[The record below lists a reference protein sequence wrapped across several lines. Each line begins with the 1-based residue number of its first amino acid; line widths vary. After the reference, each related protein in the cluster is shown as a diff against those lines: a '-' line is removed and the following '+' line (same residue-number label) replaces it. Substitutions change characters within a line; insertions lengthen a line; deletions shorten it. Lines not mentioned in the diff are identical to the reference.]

1 MLHLLS
7 RATKDDL
14 RREPFAH
21 VVLQNALERG
31 LYGALASSFPA
42 QAIIEATG
50 ANGGFASNR
59 RYSMP
64 SLASMMREDSWPIV
78 APFGAARASSLT
90 AMFGHYPPCRANA
103 PRSSGAVGVQIL

>member
-90 AMFGHYPPCRANA
+90 AMFGH
-103 PRSSGAVGVQIL
+103 